1 MSNLTL
7 PLDRLNRLHQLGRRI
22 VERFGD
28 PEFLSDVVC
37 QIGQELGYTVVGLS
51 IEVEP
56 PMVARIWTADGGR
69 TWEKSQSR
77 VAFNT
82 GDGDIVL
89 WAMAQGVLTPDTGA
103 SLLGMTI
110 LPSPG
115 STLTAP
121 LRIANQTIGLLL
133 FESAA
138 ENAFDDRDQVIQEF
152 LASQIAIAVDK
163 VAQLG
168 KERRKTEYLVLV
180 SGLGRD
186 ISGVLAVPELCN
198 MVTRLVREQ
207 FAYSTVAIYLRDA
220 VKPLL
225 TLQSFQ
231 GESNTAS
238 PMEHEI
244 ALDHGAIGW
253 VVTNSKPFLSN
264 EAENNTDHQLPVG
277 HRCAKLIVPLL
288 VGTRVIGVIDLRHY
302 GEQGRFDDVDVL
314 AMTALA
320 GQVAILLD
328 NAKLFQDLKK
338 SMDGQVQLQEQ
349 LIQSEKLSA
358 LGQLVAGIIHEINNP
373 LTAVIGYADLE
384 LMRDA
389 QGASSD
395 SLKKIAQESRR
406 VAQIVRNLLAFARKE
421 KPVRELVNVSVIL
434 HDIAR
439 IRAYNLRSTN
449 IQVIE
454 NYAPD
459 LPVTL
464 GDPNQLRQVFL
475 NVISNAEHAIRK
487 SNSRGWIRITTK
499 SFNRDGETF
508 ILVGIQDNGGGISS
522 SHISKIFDPF
532 FTTKKVGEGT
542 GLGLSISYGIIKEHE
557 GRLWV
562 ECPPNEGACFY
573 IERPVRMDLRSEN
586 VSPQQDT
593 PGLHTLPKRIL
604 VVDDEDEIGSY
615 LHSALARRGHTVDTA
630 RDGQAAW
637 GLIGLN
643 QYDVILTDLK
653 MPGMTG
659 FWLYERIRTD
669 QPSLLSTV
677 VVMTGDVVSSE
688 VQGFLQSSHLPYIEK
703 PFTLSQLDKIL
714 ATVNE
719 E

>member
-37 QIGQELGYTVVGLS
+37 QIGQEFGYTGVGLS
-51 IEVEP
+51 IEVQP
-56 PMVARIWTADGGR
+56 PMVARVWTADGGR

-77 VAFNT
+77 AAFNT
-82 GDGDIVL
+82 GDEDIVL

-110 LPSPG
+110 LPAPG

-138 ENAFDDRDQVIQEF
+138 ANAFDDGDQVIQEF
-152 LASQIAIAVDK
+152 LASQIAISVDK

-198 MVTRLVREQ
+198 LVTRLVREQ
-207 FAYSTVAIYLRDA
+207 FAYSTVAIYLKDA

-244 ALDHGAIGW
+244 ALDYGDIGW

-264 EAENNTDHQLPVG
+264 EAQNNTDHQLPVG
-277 HRCAKLIVPLL
+277 HRCSKLIVPLS

-302 GEQGRFDDVDVL
+302 GEQGDFDDVDVL

-320 GQVAILLD
+320 GQVAIVLD

-384 LMRDA
+384 LMRDT

-406 VAQIVRNLLAFARKE
+406 VAQIVRILLAFARKE

-439 IRAYNLRSTN
+439 LRAYNLRSTN

-499 SFNRDGETF
+499 SFIRDDETF

-573 IERPVRMDLRSEN
+573 IEIPVRMDLSPEN
-586 VSPQQDT
+586 ASPQQDT

-653 MPGMTG
+653 MPGMTD